1 VKSYHSSI
9 LPIEVAT
16 IARDLPGN
24 AMLYRV
30 GCTGLN
36 TGASK

>member
-16 IARDLPGN
+16 MARVLPGKEVRYN
-24 AMLYRV
+24 V
-30 GCTGLN
+30 G
-36 TGASK
+36 

>member
-16 IARDLPGN
+16 IARVLPGN
-24 AMLYRV
+24 AMLYSV
-30 GCTGLN
+30 G
-36 TGASK
+36 